1 MNISSPGSA
10 KLAIGGGIP
19 VRASPYPSWPQAG
32 PEELAGLQRVLD
44 SGNWSSSYGKEVETF
59 EHSFAAYQDARYGI
73 CVNSGEAALI
83 LAFKALQVPAGSE
96 VIVPAYTFVASATA
110 VLQAGAVPV
119 FVDVDPETY
128 CISPTAIGAAIGP
141 ETSAIMPVH
150 FAGLPADM
158 DPIVALAERHGLIVI
173 EDAAQ
178 AWGARYG
185 DRAVGAIGD
194 AGGFSFQA
202 SKNLTAGE
210 GGIIL
215 TDDEDV
221 AATCRSLAD
230 CGRAAIA
237 QRYSHALLGGN
248 HRMTE
253 FQGAILRAQLDRYPG
268 QLAHRSSNAARL
280 IEALGAIAGVEPLLL
295 PAGHQHSWHLFVL
308 RIDPGAFGGIP
319 KPKLVE
325 ALVAEGIPAT
335 VGYAST
341 PYEQPLFENHDMAPS
356 RRGASPVAERAC
368 RSEAIW
374 IRHPALLG
382 SEEDT
387 LDVARALAKVQAN
400 CHELENLES

>member
-1 MNISSPGSA
+1 MA
-10 KLAIGGGIP
+10 ELALSGGTP
-19 VRASPYPSWPQAG
+19 LRDTPFPSWPQG
-32 PEELAGLQRVLD
+32 GSEERAALERVLQ
-44 SGNWSSSYGKEVETF
+44 SGNWSSSYGSEVRTF
-59 EHSFAAYQDARYGI
+59 EESFAAYQDARHGI

-83 LAFKALQVPAGSE
+83 LAFKALEIPPGSE

-110 VLQAGAVPV
+110 VVQVGAVPV
-119 FVDVDPETY
+119 FVDVDSDTY
-128 CISPTAIGAAIGP
+128 CMAPDAVAAAIGP
-141 ETSAIMPVH
+141 RTAAIMPVH

-158 DPIVALAERHGLIVI
+158 DPIMALARKHGLAVL

-178 AWGARYG
+178 AWGSRYG

-215 TDDEDV
+215 TDDADL

-230 CGRAAIA
+230 CGRSETA

-268 QLAHRSSNAARL
+268 QLEHRTRNAALLTEELKRVP
-280 IEALGAIAGVEPLLL
+280 GVEPLAL
-295 PAGHQHSWHLFVL
+295 PAGRGHSWHLFVSRVNL
-308 RIDPGAFGGIP
+308 REFGGTS
-319 KPKLVE
+319 KSTLVK
-325 ALVAEGIPAT
+325 ALLAEGIPAA
-335 VGYAST
+335 VGYSST
-341 PYEQPLFENHDMAPS
+341 PYQQPVFEDVVMVPS
-356 RRGASPVAERAC
+356 RHDACPVAERAC
-368 RSEAIW
+368 ETEAVW
-374 IRHPALLG
+374 VRHPALLG

-387 LDVARALAKVQAN
+387 RDVARAFAKVQAH
-400 CHELENLES
+400 CHELGALE